1 MSEITKG
8 TPWLMADGRTV
19 QYYNINGHEFSNLPE
34 EDFDYA
40 HAKEMS
46 SAWAQWSDFIKNN
59 PEASAG
65 VKPGTESET
74 VTTDRSNQTV
84 MSVRHI
90 PTPEMPA
97 RTREFAAG
105 YEAGFKDSTIKNAP
119 PF

>member
-1 MSEITKG
+1 MSEATKG
-8 TPWLMADGRTV
+8 PSWLLADGRTV

-46 SAWAQWSDFIKNN
+46 AAWAQWSEFIKNN
-59 PEASAG
+59 PDVSAG
-65 VKPGTESET
+65 ENPNPEGEPVAA
-74 VTTDRSNQTV
+74 DRSNQTV
-84 MSVRHI
+84 MSIRHI

-105 YEAGFKDSTIKNAP
+105 YEAGFNDAATKNAP